1 MDINKI
7 IKELHSQREEI
18 VRVMTALERINGKR
32 RGRPPKWMKARKEP
46 ALTERK
52 KKPVGRSEVKKTD
65 SRLPRP

>member
-18 VRVMTALERINGKR
+18 ERVMTALERINGKR
-32 RGRPPKWMKARKEP
+32 RGRPPKWMKARKES

-52 KKPVGRSEVKKTD
+52 KKPVGRSEDKKTD
-65 SRLPRP
+65 